1 VATEERAEAP
11 AGPGASQEIS
21 PAAMREWLRADA
33 LIDEASR
40 ESFPAS
46 DPPSRWAGSS
56 ERAAA
61 AR

>member
-11 AGPGASQEIS
+11 AGPGAAQEIS

-46 DPPSRWAGSS
+46 DPR
-56 ERAAA
+56 
-61 AR
+61 